1 MVKNP
6 ATSAG
11 DARDMCSVPG
21 WEGLLKEGVAIQSS
35 ILAWGKSWI
44 EEPGG
49 LQFIGLDMTECM
61 RARAR
66 AHTHTHTHTH
76 TPAK

>member
-35 ILAWGKSWI
+35 ILAWGIPWA

-49 LQFIGLDMTECM
+49 LWSIESYRILDTTEVALHEHM
-61 RARAR
+61 QSLV
-66 AHTHTHTHTH
+66 
-76 TPAK
+76 K

>member
-1 MVKNP
+1 M
-6 ATSAG
+6 
-11 DARDMCSVPG
+11 
-21 WEGLLKEGVAIQSS
+21 AIQSS

-49 LQFIGLDMTECM
+49 LQFIVLDMTECM

-76 TPAK
+76 THQQNEGLGWRRGLNFFLFPQKLNSSACSND